1 MKHMMP
7 LMAPD
12 YWQTSIYWRVYNVI
26 IFRIIPLYEQE
37 SKYANSRMKNT
48 CLCMGRQIHE

>member
-12 YWQTSIYWRVYNVI
+12 YWQTSIYGRVYNVI